1 MKVGV
6 FTPSISRSEINY
18 ENFTNNVIAELHYN
32 GLSPGGTCQQDT
44 AVQVVVDT
52 FDYQIAV
59 KGR

>member
-32 GLSPGGTCQQDT
+32 GLSSGTCQQDT